1 MAQNKGQVFVA
12 IETGSAE
19 INGET
24 FPFTRGVTRVR
35 EGHPLLKGGRSQF
48 FAPAEDSVT
57 YEWESATSAPG
68 EKRGG

>member
-1 MAQNKGQVFVA
+1 MAKNAGTVYVA

-24 FPFTRGVTRVR
+24 FPFVRGITRVR
-35 EGHPLLKGGRSQF
+35 EGHPLLKGGRMQF
-48 FAPAEDSVT
+48 FVPAEEHVH
-57 YEWESATSAPG
+57 YEWEAATAAPG